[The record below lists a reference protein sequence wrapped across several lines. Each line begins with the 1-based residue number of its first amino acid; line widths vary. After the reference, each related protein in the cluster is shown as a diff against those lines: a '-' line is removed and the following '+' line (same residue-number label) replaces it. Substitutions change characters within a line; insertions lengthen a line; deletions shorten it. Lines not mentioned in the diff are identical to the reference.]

1 MCIFFI
7 HVKIMHLLHLL
18 AMASNLEAMA
28 SNLEAM
34 ASNLIAMA
42 SLIAIRKIH
51 FICSPFA
58 QDAEKNAFRH

>member
-1 MCIFFI
+1 
-7 HVKIMHLLHLL
+7 MHLLHLL